1 MLNLKRGLHHLI
13 WVIKGVQVFA
23 LIGKSGTGKSFRAQL
38 ISQKYGIE
46 LIIDDGLII
55 RDQKILAG
63 KSAKKEKVRLTATKT
78 ALFIDPDHA
87 QEVRNVLNSE
97 HFKRILLIGT
107 SLRMVK
113 RITQT
118 LDLPN
123 PHKIINIDDVAT
135 EDEIEIARRARND
148 EGKHIIPVPSIEV
161 KRNYPHIFFETV
173 KILFRRS
180 LRINRNRN
188 VFEKTVVRPEYSKRG
203 RVTISEN
210 SLSQMVVHCVNE
222 FDTSLKVKKII
233 VKEDRYRYN
242 LEVIL
247 DIPYGTQIAGA
258 IHKLQRYIL
267 ENIERFTGLIL
278 EEVNIT
284 IGRVSEPKKAYL

>member
-1 MLNLKRGLHHLI
+1 MINLKRVLHHLI
-13 WVIKGVQVFA
+13 WVLKGIQVFT

-63 KSAKKEKVRLTATKT
+63 KSAKKEKIRLTATKT
-78 ALFIDPDHA
+78 ALFMDPSHA
-87 QEVRNVLNSE
+87 QEVRNVLKTE

-107 SLRMVK
+107 SSRMVK

-118 LDLPN
+118 LDLPS

-135 EDEIEIARRARND
+135 EDEIETARRARND
-148 EGKHIIPVPSIEV
+148 EGKHIIPVPSVEV

-173 KILFRRS
+173 KIFFRRS
-180 LRINRNRN
+180 LRLTRNRN

-203 RVTISEN
+203 KVTISEN
-210 SLSQMVVHCVNE
+210 SLSQMVVHCINE
-222 FDTSLKVKKII
+222 FDTSLKVEKII

-284 IGRVSEPKKAYL
+284 IGRVSESKKAYL